1 MIEDVHGVCDVVAVD
16 VHLVVGEGVL
26 AGAVGDVT
34 AVECGSAVGSV
45 L

>member
-1 MIEDVHGVCDVVAVD
+1 MVEDVHGVCDVVAVD
-16 VHLVVGEGVL
+16 VHFVVGEGVL